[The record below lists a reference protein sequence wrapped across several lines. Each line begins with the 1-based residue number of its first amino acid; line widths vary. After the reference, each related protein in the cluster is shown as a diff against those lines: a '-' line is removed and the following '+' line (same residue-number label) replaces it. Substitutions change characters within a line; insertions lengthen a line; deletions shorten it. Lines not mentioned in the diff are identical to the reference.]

1 MLAMDPQ
8 TPRGV
13 RLSALSLTTIA
24 SVLAPTGGGVI
35 PLCRSGHTR
44 DGFPDTAGCQAVSVS
59 VDDHRERARSYR
71 GWCYPNGSGDL
82 HQFAVGL
89 EVVVVVAEL
98 VADHHQVL
106 GVV

>member
-35 PLCRSGHTR
+35 PTV
-44 DGFPDTAGCQAVSVS
+44 QAT
-59 VDDHRERARSYR
+59 
-71 GWCYPNGSGDL
+71 CINL
-82 HQFAVGL
+82 L
-89 EVVVVVAEL
+89 
-98 VADHHQVL
+98 
-106 GVV
+106 